1 MPTYIELLK
10 WTPQG
15 IQNVKN
21 TVTRVEEARA
31 QIDQAGGRLV
41 GTWWTQGSYDLVAV
55 VEWPD
60 DESASAFML
69 SLAMVGNVRSET
81 MRAYTAEEMQRIIQK
96 LP

>member
-1 MPTYIELLK
+1 MPTYIGLLK

-21 TVTRVEEARA
+21 SVKRAEEVRA
-31 QIDQAGGRLV
+31 QIEQAGGRLV
-41 GTWWTQGSYDLVAV
+41 GTWWTQGAYDVVAV
-55 VEWPD
+55 TEWPD
-60 DESASAFML
+60 DESASAFVL
-69 SLAMVGNVRSET
+69 SVAMVGNVRSET